1 MQQERIEVLRQV
13 KMEAEHFEVGDQIS
27 IELEGYGEFTAT
39 AHKVYAD
46 NAALFIFDHCVT
58 ERPMNKNGS
67 NKGGFYES
75 DLCRWMNEELIKA
88 FPEKYRANMA
98 AFDMDGKIMLRLPT
112 RSEMFGRDDCSK
124 YYEYESDGNGEQL
137 ELMKDRKNRIC
148 MSPDDEYCWYWL
160 MNARSVVSSTAFA
173 YVSTSGLAYY
183 HAASASLGVRPAF
196 VIENP

>member
-46 NAALFIFDHCVT
+46 NATLFIFDHCVT
-58 ERPMNKNGS
+58 ERPMNEYGG

-88 FPEKYRANMA
+88 FPAKYREKMEALDA
-98 AFDMDGKIMLRLPT
+98 DGKIILRLPT
-112 RSEMFGRDDCSK
+112 RSEMFGQDDCSK
-124 YYEYESDGNGEQL
+124 YYESDGNDEQL
-137 ELMKDRKNRIC
+137 ELMKDRKNRVC

-160 MNARSVVSSTAFA
+160 MNARSVVSSASFA
-173 YVSTSGLAYY
+173 IVDNIGLAACY
-183 HAASASLGVRPAF
+183 SAGTSFGVRPAF
-196 VIENP
+196 VIEDP

>member
-46 NAALFIFDHCVT
+46 NATLFIFDHCVA

-75 DLCRWMNEELIKA
+75 DLCRWMNGELIKA
-88 FPEKYRANMA
+88 FPAKYREKMEALDA
-98 AFDMDGKIMLRLPT
+98 DGKIMLRVPT
-112 RSEMFGRDDCSK
+112 RSEMFGQDDCSK
-124 YYEYESDGNGEQL
+124 YYESDGNGEQL
-137 ELMKDRKNRIC
+137 ELMKDRKNRVC

-160 MNARSVVSSTAFA
+160 MNARSVVSSATFA
-173 YVSTSGLAYY
+173 LVYAYGI
-183 HAASASLGVRPAF
+183 AAYSNASYSFGVRPAF
-196 VIENP
+196 VIKNL